1 MQGPLAL
8 HVSQGIHHG
17 FIWERLI
24 KLLCA
29 SNSLSF
35 AYSLRVALDG
45 EGIETFLSDADSS
58 VSGVLTPMTGSS
70 ARVYVLHDA
79 DWERAVQVYRELA
92 GETAASAATAPA
104 KSIPAWLTVLLS
116 MLIVL
121 AVAMLLR

>member
-1 MQGPLAL
+1 LAL
-8 HVSQGIHHG
+8 HVLQGVHQG
-17 FIWERLI
+17 FILERPI

-79 DWERAVQVYRELA
+79 DWERAVCIYREIS
-92 GETAASAATAPA
+92 GESPSQMPNDPA
-104 KSIPAWLTVLLS
+104 RALLPAWAVILLS
-116 MLIVL
+116 TLTVL
-121 AVAMLLR
+121 AVATLVR

>member
-1 MQGPLAL
+1 M
-8 HVSQGIHHG
+8 
-17 FIWERLI
+17 

-92 GETAASAATAPA
+92 GETPASAATAPA
-104 KSIPAWLTVLLS
+104 KAIPAWFTVFLS

-121 AVAMLLR
+121 PVAMLLR